1 MQLEEALKKIALLE
15 SVTKEMDE
23 QLAKF
28 KSMDISALENEV
40 KSYREIGTV
49 EDLTNLVE
57 TAEEM
62 KDELS
67 KYQELGEYSDLEVA
81 LDGMIDF
88 TKEFKERLGNDIDEV
103 ENALKTSTEVIESYK
118 ELGTLE
124 DIQELMDKTL
134 DINEKLSKYESLLTL
149 DEAVAVVESFEDDL
163 KEIQVSK
170 LQESFNISEPFAVEM
185 LEKWGSLDEAEKVLT
200 EVAGSLKKVESKDED
215 GEENKES
222 DGEKETPANE
232 SVSTSKTN
240 KERFKNLLGL

>member
-28 KSMDISALENEV
+28 KSIDVSALENEV
-40 KSYREIGTV
+40 KSYKELGTV
-49 EDLTNLVE
+49 EDINDLMKA
-57 TAEEM
+57 AEGMNE
-62 KDELS
+62 ELS

-103 ENALKTSTEVIESYK
+103 EGALKTSTEVIESYK

-124 DIQELMDKTL
+124 DIQELMDRTL
-134 DINEKLSKYESLLTL
+134 DINGKLSKYESLLTL

-170 LQESFNISEPFAVEM
+170 LQESFNISEPFAVEI
-185 LEKWGSLDEAEKVLT
+185 LEKWGSLEEAEKVLT
-200 EVAGSLKKVESKDED
+200 EVAGSLKKDEN
-215 GEENKES
+215 GEESE
-222 DGEKETPANE
+222 GEKETPANE
-232 SVSTSKTN
+232 SVSTGKTN

>member
-28 KSMDISALENEV
+28 KSIDVSALENEV
-40 KSYREIGTV
+40 KSYKELGTV
-49 EDLTNLVE
+49 EDINDLMKA
-57 TAEEM
+57 AEGMNE
-62 KDELS
+62 ELS

-103 ENALKTSTEVIESYK
+103 EGALKTSTEVIESYK

-124 DIQELMDKTL
+124 DIQELMDRTL

-170 LQESFNISEPFAVEM
+170 LQESFNISEPFAVEI
-185 LEKWGSLDEAEKVLT
+185 LEKWGSLEEAEKVLT
-200 EVAGSLKKVESKDED
+200 EVAGSLKKDEN
-215 GEENKES
+215 GEESE
-222 DGEKETPANE
+222 GEKETPANE
-232 SVSTSKTN
+232 SVSTGKTN

>member
-28 KSMDISALENEV
+28 KSIDVSALENEV
-40 KSYREIGTV
+40 KSYRELGTV
-49 EDLTNLVE
+49 EDINDLIE
-57 TAEEM
+57 AAEGMNE
-62 KDELS
+62 ELS

-103 ENALKTSTEVIESYK
+103 ESALKTSAEVIESYK

-134 DINEKLSKYESLLTL
+134 DVNEKLSKYESLLTL

-200 EVAGSLKKVESKDED
+200 EVAGSLKKDENSEESE
-215 GEENKES
+215 
-222 DGEKETPANE
+222 GEKETPANE
-232 SVSTSKTN
+232 SVSTGMTN

>member
-28 KSMDISALENEV
+28 KSIDVSALENEV
-40 KSYREIGTV
+40 KSYRELGTV
-49 EDLTNLVE
+49 EDINDLIE
-57 TAEEM
+57 AAEGMNE
-62 KDELS
+62 ELS

-103 ENALKTSTEVIESYK
+103 ESALKTSAEVIESYK

-134 DINEKLSKYESLLTL
+134 DVNEKLSKYESLLTL
-149 DEAVAVVESFEDDL
+149 NEAIAVVESFEDDL

-200 EVAGSLKKVESKDED
+200 EVAGSLKKDENSEESE
-215 GEENKES
+215 
-222 DGEKETPANE
+222 GEKETPANE
-232 SVSTSKTN
+232 SVSTGMTN

>member
-28 KSMDISALENEV
+28 KSIDVSALENEV
-40 KSYREIGTV
+40 KSYKELGTV
-49 EDLTNLVE
+49 EDINDLMKA
-57 TAEEM
+57 AEGMNE
-62 KDELS
+62 ELS

-103 ENALKTSTEVIESYK
+103 EGALKMSAEVIESYK

-124 DIQELMDKTL
+124 DIQELMDRTL

-170 LQESFNISEPFAVEM
+170 LQESFNISEPFAVEI
-185 LEKWGSLDEAEKVLT
+185 LEKWGSLEEAEKVLT
-200 EVAGSLKKVESKDED
+200 EVAGSLKKDEN
-215 GEENKES
+215 GEESE
-222 DGEKETPANE
+222 GEKETPANE
-232 SVSTSKTN
+232 SVSTGKTN

>member
-28 KSMDISALENEV
+28 KSIDVSALENEV
-40 KSYREIGTV
+40 KSYRELGTV
-49 EDLTNLVE
+49 EDINDLIE
-57 TAEEM
+57 AAEGMNE
-62 KDELS
+62 ELS

-103 ENALKTSTEVIESYK
+103 EGALKISTEVIESYK

-134 DINEKLSKYESLLTL
+134 DVNEKLSKYESLLTL

-170 LQESFNISEPFAVEM
+170 LQESFNISEPFAVEI
-185 LEKWGSLDEAEKVLT
+185 LEKWGSLEEAEKVLT
-200 EVAGSLKKVESKDED
+200 EVAGSLKKDEN
-215 GEENKES
+215 GGES

>member
-28 KSMDISALENEV
+28 KSIDVSALENEV
-40 KSYREIGTV
+40 KSYKELGTV
-49 EDLTNLVE
+49 EDINDLMKA
-57 TAEEM
+57 AEGMNE
-62 KDELS
+62 ELS

-103 ENALKTSTEVIESYK
+103 EGALKTSTEVIESYK

-170 LQESFNISEPFAVEM
+170 LQESFNISEPFAVEI
-185 LEKWGSLDEAEKVLT
+185 LEKWGSLEEAEKVLT
-200 EVAGSLKKVESKDED
+200 EVAGSLKKDEN
-215 GEENKES
+215 GEESE
-222 DGEKETPANE
+222 GEKETPANE
-232 SVSTSKTN
+232 SVSTGKTN

>member
-28 KSMDISALENEV
+28 KSIDVSALENEV
-40 KSYREIGTV
+40 KSYRELGTV
-49 EDLTNLVE
+49 EDINDLIE
-57 TAEEM
+57 AAEGMNE
-62 KDELS
+62 ELS

-103 ENALKTSTEVIESYK
+103 EGALKISTEVIESYK

-124 DIQELMDKTL
+124 DIQELMDRTL

-149 DEAVAVVESFEDDL
+149 NEAIAVVESFEDDL

-170 LQESFNISEPFAVEM
+170 LQESFNISEPFAVEI
-185 LEKWGSLDEAEKVLT
+185 LEKWGSLEEAEKVLT
-200 EVAGSLKKVESKDED
+200 EVAGSLKKDEN
-215 GEENKES
+215 GGES

>member
-28 KSMDISALENEV
+28 KSIDVSALENEV
-40 KSYREIGTV
+40 KSYKELGTV
-49 EDLTNLVE
+49 EDINDLMKA
-57 TAEEM
+57 AEGMNE
-62 KDELS
+62 ELS

-103 ENALKTSTEVIESYK
+103 EGALKISAEVIESYK

-170 LQESFNISEPFAVEM
+170 LQESFNISEPFAVEI
-185 LEKWGSLDEAEKVLT
+185 LEKWGSLEEAEKVLT
-200 EVAGSLKKVESKDED
+200 EVAGSLKKDEN
-215 GEENKES
+215 GEESE
-222 DGEKETPANE
+222 GEKETPANE
-232 SVSTSKTN
+232 SVSTGKTN

>member
-28 KSMDISALENEV
+28 KSIDVSALENEV
-40 KSYREIGTV
+40 KSYKELGTV
-49 EDLTNLVE
+49 EDINDLMKA
-57 TAEEM
+57 AEGMNE
-62 KDELS
+62 ELS

-103 ENALKTSTEVIESYK
+103 ESALKISAEVIESYK

-124 DIQELMDKTL
+124 DIQELMDRTL

-170 LQESFNISEPFAVEM
+170 LQESFNISEPFAVEI
-185 LEKWGSLDEAEKVLT
+185 LEKWGSLEEAEKVLT
-200 EVAGSLKKVESKDED
+200 EVAGSLKKDEN
-215 GEENKES
+215 GEESE
-222 DGEKETPANE
+222 GEKETPANE
-232 SVSTSKTN
+232 SVSTGKTN